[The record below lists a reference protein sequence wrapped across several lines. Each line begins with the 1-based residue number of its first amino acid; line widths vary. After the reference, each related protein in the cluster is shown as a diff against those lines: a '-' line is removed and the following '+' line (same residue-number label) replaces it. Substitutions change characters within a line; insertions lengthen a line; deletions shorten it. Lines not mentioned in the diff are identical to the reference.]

1 MRLSRIAAFTCDGRG
16 GNPAGVVLLDA
27 PAAEADMR
35 RVARDVGYSETAFLH
50 PDGGGWKIRYFSP
63 EIEVPFCGHATIA
76 AGAVLGSAL
85 GEGVHALT
93 LRDGTDV
100 TVEQGHAAARVAT
113 INALAAANTLLGGLE
128 GCRVIRTVGMVAC
141 APEFIDHPQV
151 VNGASE
157 LLRDVFGEERGIG
170 TRLAYGVAAL
180 PLNAPVEVELL
191 LEVS

>member
-1 MRLSRIAAFTCDGRG
+1 MTTGSSVADRLQALGIELPPVAQPLAIYRPAVRS
-16 GNPAGVVLLDA
+16 GNLVYVSGQLPT
-27 PAAEADMR
+27 
-35 RVARDVGYSETAFLH
+35 RD
-50 PDGGGWKIRYFSP
+50 
-63 EIEVPFCGHATIA
+63 
-76 AGAVLGSAL
+76 GAVLHPGHL
-85 GEGVHALT
+85 
-93 LRDGTDV
+93 GTDV